1 MENLTP
7 EGKAIYDMIKK
18 ASEAAHAR
26 CQKELDELIVA
37 AVGRVV
43 DKAVS
48 AAVGTIVN
56 DMQAYTEMPKRISSS
71 RSRSFVQRRVSPP
84 TRATQIRSSGLCREL
99 RRPAP
104 MGTACHQ
111 LHGGRDW
118 VHLRL
123 TSLLRHEV
131 SPNYPA
137 LIRPSPICYNEN
149 GGVDRLLLLVTA
161 NHRQ

>member
-84 TRATQIRSSGLCREL
+84 TVPPGRLRSAHQDSAGSCGDRPRWAPHVINSTGDGIGCICALHPSSGTR
-99 RRPAP
+99 
-104 MGTACHQ
+104 
-111 LHGGRDW
+111 
-118 VHLRL
+118 
-123 TSLLRHEV
+123 
-131 SPNYPA
+131 Y
-137 LIRPSPICYNEN
+137 
-149 GGVDRLLLLVTA
+149 
-161 NHRQ
+161 HRTTPP